1 MACTLEAH
9 VHTARKHPAVTSLPL
24 SAVGSG
30 FSSLSGERLFGV
42 DKLSVFQI
50 LIQLQSAL
58 AKKLPTGSQLSSEE
72 VHVTFQIQSLST
84 SKRLTE
90 ISQLMQTR
98 QCM

>member
-58 AKKLPTGSQLSSEE
+58 AKKIAYWLPTIFGRGPCHVSNSEP
-72 VHVTFQIQSLST
+72 FN
-84 SKRLTE
+84 
-90 ISQLMQTR
+90 
-98 QCM
+98 